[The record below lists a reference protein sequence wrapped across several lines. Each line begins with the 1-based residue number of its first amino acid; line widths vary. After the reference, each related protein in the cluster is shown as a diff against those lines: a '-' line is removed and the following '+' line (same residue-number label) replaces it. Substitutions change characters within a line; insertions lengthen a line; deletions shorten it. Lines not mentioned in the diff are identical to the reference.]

1 MTFSVAPMRLYIKSP
16 LTALISIYVKLQLGA
31 LDAMEIPSVTREIV
45 MPSIVIDR
53 IIVVVLTIEIANV
66 SLAQI
71 GIQVSDLPNS
81 NTCPSN
87 T

>member
-81 NTCPSN
+81 NRMPI
-87 T
+87 

>member
-1 MTFSVAPMRLYIKSP
+1 MRLYIKSL

-81 NTCPSN
+81 NHMPI
-87 T
+87 

>member
-1 MTFSVAPMRLYIKSP
+1 MRLYIKSL

-81 NTCPSN
+81 KHMPI
-87 T
+87 

>member
-1 MTFSVAPMRLYIKSP
+1 
-16 LTALISIYVKLQLGA
+16 
-31 LDAMEIPSVTREIV
+31 MEIPSVTREIV

-53 IIVVVLTIEIANV
+53 IIVVVLTIEITNV

-81 NTCPSN
+81 NRMHI
-87 T
+87 